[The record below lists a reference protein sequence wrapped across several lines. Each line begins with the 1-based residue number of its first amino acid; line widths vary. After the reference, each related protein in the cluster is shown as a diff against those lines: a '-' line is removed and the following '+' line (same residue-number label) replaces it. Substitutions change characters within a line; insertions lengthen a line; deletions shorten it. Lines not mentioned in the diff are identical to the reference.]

1 MKGLLFLLIALALIS
16 GLHAQD
22 FIPLPSQKVHFR
34 NGISLRN
41 ETFSSAKTSE
51 EQFISDSTYIYQAL
65 NCELQQG
72 DFPLFMSVGFGQK
85 GYATGTQGS
94 VKLSNGTNVTISEL
108 ALLFDFRR
116 FKTNELYLQ
125 SIQLPFNAQN
135 PDQKIY
141 IARQVNDLDTFYLNL
156 YEGSRGRAPGSRP
169 FYTHPF
175 TLEDITLNN
184 DLLTLPNEVAIPSRI
199 YVSFTV
205 NRVGGDDTLAFFTSN
220 PVRKCSN
227 ASLAT
232 YARLVNADNYQ
243 TIQWQPFTSLYS
255 GEGYDADIIL
265 IPNLRAVIY
274 PESRDRV
281 NTNIY
286 DVSISPNPVTDQ
298 LQIKFIMRQP
308 VQTLVTVSDMNGK
321 MIQSFT
327 HHPTNDSE
335 QNLSISVS
343 ELPNGIYNVN
353 LFTEG
358 NQSSVRFIINK

>member
-1 MKGLLFLLIALALIS
+1 MKGILIFLTVLALYS
-16 GLHAQD
+16 GLYAQD
-22 FIPLPSQKVHFR
+22 SLPPQEIRFR
-34 NGISLRN
+34 QGSYLSR
-41 ETFSSAKTSE
+41 ETFSSAKTAE
-51 EQFISDSTYIYQAL
+51 EQYLADSTFMNQAL

-72 DFPLFMSVGFGQK
+72 DFPLFMSVGFGQQ
-85 GYATGTQGS
+85 GYATGTQGN
-94 VKLSNGTNVTISEL
+94 VKLPNGTNVTISEL

-116 FKTNELYLQ
+116 FKANELYLQ

-135 PDQKIY
+135 PEQKIY
-141 IARQVNDLDTFYLNL
+141 IARQVNEPDTFYLNL
-156 YEGSRGRAPGSRP
+156 YEGSRGRPPGARP
-169 FYTHPF
+169 FYTHAF

-205 NRVGGDDTLAFFTSN
+205 NRTGGDDTLAFFTSN

-232 YARLVNADNYQ
+232 YARLVNTDNYQ

-255 GEGYDADIIL
+255 GDGYDADIIL

-274 PESRDRV
+274 PESRDRI
-281 NTNIY
+281 NTKNLN
-286 DVSISPNPVTDQ
+286 VSIYPNPVINQ
-298 LQIKFIMRQP
+298 LQIKYNMRQHLP
-308 VQTLVTVSDMNGK
+308 TLVEVSDMNGK

-335 QNLSISVS
+335 QNLSIPVA
-343 ELPNGIYNVN
+343 ELPKGMYNVN
-353 LFTEG
+353 LSAEG
-358 NQSSVRFIINK
+358 NQSSIRFIINR